1 VGIKHA
7 VDPDNNYAV
16 SGGGVFVELHPQYE
30 ATADA
35 LHTLAWTEMRDMM
48 NLQNHLEP
56 FVQALPDARQDPFSG
71 VWYNEGQDS
80 EAEHSSDAEDEPVE
94 EIDFE
99 APDRP
104 RRLRENG
111 VHMASADGRA
121 EVEEEMSA
129 EADEEAVN
137 ASHTA
142 EAALPALHA
151 SAVGGEDESDADWI
165 NEMCESPSE
174 RRRRYLQSTQDEVSD
189 PDEWADLHYGPA
201 SSRSR
206 PRSADQTPVARSMPA
221 ILAASRDRRLAIE
234 QAEAMVCHAEEDR
247 ERRGVRQVIP
257 SACSSSSMK
266 QISMQILLEFLR
278 F

>member
-1 VGIKHA
+1 
-7 VDPDNNYAV
+7 
-16 SGGGVFVELHPQYE
+16 
-30 ATADA
+30 
-35 LHTLAWTEMRDMM
+35 
-48 NLQNHLEP
+48 
-56 FVQALPDARQDPFSG
+56 
-71 VWYNEGQDS
+71 
-80 EAEHSSDAEDEPVE
+80 
-94 EIDFE
+94 
-99 APDRP
+99 
-104 RRLRENG
+104 
-111 VHMASADGRA
+111 MASADGRA

-142 EAALPALHA
+142 EAALPALPA